1 MSQLF
6 EQIIAI
12 FRSLPASRKVLM
24 GSVLLMV
31 VAGLS
36 IMFLWANK
44 TDFQSVYTNLSP
56 EDASQIVERLKE
68 QKIPYQLVGN
78 GAGIMVPADKVYDVR
93 LTMAGAGIPKGNSVG
108 FEIFDDT
115 NFGTTEFV
123 QKLNY
128 QRALQGELAR
138 TIKQFREVV
147 DARVMI
153 VMPKDSVF
161 IEDVKPPSA
170 SVLLKTRSNFAREKV
185 AAVVHLVSSAVES
198 LTPDRVTVVDTTGK
212 VLSTWVPEED
222 EVGSLANKQL
232 DYKLAFER
240 NLAGRIQ
247 TMLERIVGEGKAI
260 VRATVDMDFNQVD
273 INEEI
278 FDPEVQIIRSR
289 QNTTESQDQKSAP
302 AAAASSVNPVTN
314 TSTTKETSDVS
325 KRQDETVNYE
335 INRTVRRIV
344 RPVGSVKRLS
354 VAAVLD
360 GKHVT
365 ETGKDGNVS
374 RKYVA
379 RSPEELEQFKK
390 IVQKAMGYDA
400 DREDQVSVES
410 FPFSYMSD
418 LEMTEPAAGFD
429 WSVFAKQHGR
439 SLINIFL
446 VLLVFLFIVRPL
458 IKSVKAVRSEVGGQN
473 LLTAE
478 EEKTLLEAP
487 ESSLLPEPE
496 HSSNRSRAV
505 HQAGQDVEKTA
516 TLVRAWVNE
525 A

>member
-1 MSQLF
+1 MKQLF
-6 EQIIAI
+6 EQIFGI
-12 FRSLPASRKVLM
+12 FRSLPVSRKILM
-24 GSVLLMV
+24 ASVLILV

-36 IMFLWANK
+36 VMFLWANK
-44 TDFQSVYTNLSP
+44 IDFQSVYTNLSP

-68 QKIPYQLVGN
+68 QKIPYQLMGN
-78 GAGIMVPADKVYDVR
+78 GTGIMVPADKVYDVR
-93 LTMAGAGIPKGNSVG
+93 LAMAGAGIPKGNSVG

-147 DARVMI
+147 DAKVMI

-161 IEDVKPPSA
+161 VEDVKPPSA
-170 SVLLKTRSNFAREKV
+170 SVLIKTRSNLARDKV
-185 AAVVHLVSSAVES
+185 AAVVHLVSSAVED

-212 VLSTWVPEED
+212 MLSTGVPKQG
-222 EVGSLANKQL
+222 EVNNLVNTQL
-232 DYKLAFER
+232 DYKISFER

-260 VRATVDMDFNQVD
+260 VRASVDMDFNQVD

-289 QNTTESQDQKSAP
+289 QNTQENQDRKSSP
-302 AAAASSVNPVTN
+302 STPASSVNPA
-314 TSTTKETSDVS
+314 TSVNSAKDTSDVS

-335 INRTVRRIV
+335 INRTIRRTI

-360 GKHVT
+360 GKYVM
-365 ETGKDGNVS
+365 ETGKDGKTA
-374 RKYVA
+374 RQYVA

-410 FPFSYMSD
+410 FPFLYITD
-418 LEMTEPAAGFD
+418 LEMAEPPGFD
-429 WSVFAKQHGR
+429 WPVFLKQHGR
-439 SLINIFL
+439 SFINLFL

-458 IKSVKAVRSEVGGQN
+458 IKSVKTVRSEMGEPA
-473 LLTAE
+473 LLKAE
-478 EEKTLLEAP
+478 EEKALLEAP
-487 ESSLLPEPE
+487 ESDLLPLSKEA
-496 HSSNRSRAV
+496 NIRSRALS
-505 HQAGQDVEKTA
+505 QAQQDVDKTT
-516 TLVRAWVNE
+516 TLVRTWVNE
-525 A
+525 AG